1 MNIRDTFKLYFKK
14 NEHEIVESS
23 SLIPP
28 SDKTLLFTNSG
39 MVQFK
44 DIFLGIKQPKFNRVV
59 TCQKCVRAGGKHND
73 LDNIGYTNRHHSFF
87 EMLGNFSFG
96 DYFKEEAILY
106 AWDFLTNELNLD
118 KNKLYISV
126 HKNDKEAA
134 KIWLNNIK
142 IKNDHIWYLD
152 DADNFW
158 QMGTTGPCGPCS
170 EIYYDLG
177 AKLKGSIPTEG
188 DPGDRYVE
196 IWNLVFTQYDRDGNG
211 VLNDLPKKCVDT
223 GMGLERI
230 HAVVEGV
237 SDNFQTSLFKDLQEH
252 LDASLDSKK
261 TNYTIKKIIMD
272 HCRSACF
279 LISDGIIPSNEG
291 RGYVLRRI
299 IRRATRYLY
308 NAGIKEPFIY
318 TCSDILKNTM
328 GETYN
333 ELAKQEAV
341 IKDTLKTEEDNYL
354 NTLSHGLD
362 LINKLT
368 KSKKELSGEDI
379 FQLYDTFGFPSEI
392 VEEIAEENKIKLDMY
407 GFKELMNKQRSQS
420 RKSSSFEIK
429 DTSFINKNISS
440 IFDGYE
446 KDSLSAKVLEIYYTN
461 KSVTNMGY
469 PSSQFMLVTDK
480 TPFYPEGGGQISD
493 IGTIANDNAKLKV
506 LNVQKINNLILHT
519 VILESGQINVNDKVD
534 MKIDIARRKRITIN
548 HSSTHLLHQ
557 ALREILGD
565 HVMQKGSL
573 VTDQYLRF
581 DFSHNKPLSMRDIR
595 SLENIISDEIS
606 ANISTTQQITSYT
619 KAIDSGALAFFDEKY
634 DDDVRVVNI
643 GSKSIELCG
652 GTHIKDTA
660 SIRLFKILNESSVS
674 TGVRR
679 IEAVTGE
686 VAYKEY
692 QNMYDDIKELSTKLN
707 INPNEL
713 RNKIESF
720 KNADESNN
728 TIINDLNKKVSNLY
742 YHKLNSSTDTSSDT
756 KIFIEN
762 CSDLS
767 NDQIKLLSDI
777 IKSKNSNSISV
788 LLSEDPSKIN
798 CYVGVSKGCK
808 HRYNAKQIIS
818 ELVTKFSAKGGG
830 SPTFGT
836 SVIIDQN
843 ASAIIKYV
851 KGLVKAKV

>member
-14 NEHEIVESS
+14 NEHKIVESS

-44 DIFLGIKQPKFNRVV
+44 DIFLGVKQPKFNRVV

-96 DYFKEEAILY
+96 DYFKEEAISY
-106 AWDFLTNELNLD
+106 AWDFLINELNLD
-118 KNKLYISV
+118 VNKLYISV
-126 HKNDKEAA
+126 HKDDKEAA

-142 IKNDHIWYLD
+142 IKKDHVWYLD
-152 DADNFW
+152 DTDNFW

-177 AKLKGSIPTEG
+177 DKLEGSIPSKG

-196 IWNLVFTQYDRDGNG
+196 IWNLVFTQYDRDSNG

-237 SDNFQTSLFKDLQEH
+237 SDNFKTSLFKDLHEH
-252 LDASLDSKK
+252 LDSLLDSKK

-299 IRRATRYLY
+299 IRRATRHLY

-328 GETYN
+328 GGTYN
-333 ELAKQEAV
+333 SLAKKDTI
-341 IKDTLKTEEDNYL
+341 IKDTLKTEENNYL
-354 NTLSHGLD
+354 NTLSNGLE
-362 LINKLT
+362 LIKKITKSNNKL
-368 KSKKELSGEDI
+368 SAENI
-379 FQLYDTFGFPSEI
+379 FQLYDTYGFPSEI
-392 VEEIAEENKIKLDMY
+392 VEEIAQEKNIKLDMN
-407 GFKELMNKQRSQS
+407 GFRKLMDNQRSQS
-420 RKSSSFEIK
+420 RKSSNFEIK
-429 DTSFINKNISS
+429 DTSFINKKISS
-440 IFDGYE
+440 IFHGYE
-446 KDSLSAKVLEIYYTN
+446 KDSLSAKVLEIYLLN
-461 KSVTNMGY
+461 KNIANMTDLN
-469 PSSQFMLVTDK
+469 SQFMLVTDK

-493 IGTIANDNAKLKV
+493 IGVITNNNAILKV
-506 LNVQKINNLILHT
+506 LNVQKVNNLILHD
-519 VILESGQINVNDKVD
+519 VVLESGEISIGDKVE
-534 MKIDIARRKRITIN
+534 MEIDVDRRKRIAIN

-557 ALREILGD
+557 ALRQVLGE

-581 DFSHNKPLSMRDIR
+581 DFSHNKSLSKEDIQ
-595 SLENIISDEIS
+595 SLEKIISDEIS
-606 ANISTTQQITSYT
+606 RSTLTTQKTTSYK

-634 DDDVRVVNI
+634 DDDVRVVKI

-652 GTHIKDTA
+652 GTHVKDTA

-686 VAYKEY
+686 VAYEEY
-692 QNMYDDIKELSTKLN
+692 QNMYHDIKELSTDLN
-707 INPNEL
+707 IKPSEL

-720 KNADESNN
+720 KNMDETNN
-728 TIINDLNKKVSNLY
+728 DIIHDLNKKISDLY
-742 YHKLNSSTDTSSDT
+742 YYKLSASIDEKSNTD
-756 KIFIEN
+756 IFIDN

-767 NDQIKLLSDI
+767 TDQIKLLSDV

-788 LLSEDPSKIN
+788 LLNKDSSIIN

-818 ELVTKFSAKGGG
+818 ELVSKFSAKGGG

-836 SVIIDQN
+836 SVIKNQK
-843 ASAIIKYV
+843 ASTIIEYIKE
-851 KGLVKAKV
+851 LVKAKI

>member
-1 MNIRDTFKLYFKK
+1 MNIRDTFRSYFKK
-14 NEHEIVESS
+14 NNHEVIESS
-23 SLIPP
+23 SLIPA

-59 TCQKCVRAGGKHND
+59 TCQKCIRAGGKHND
-73 LDNIGYTNRHHSFF
+73 LDVIGYTNRHHSFF

-106 AWDFLTNELNLD
+106 AWEFLTNELDLD
-118 KNKLYISV
+118 ENRLYISV
-126 HKNDKEAA
+126 HKDDKEAA

-142 IKNDHIWYLD
+142 IKRDHIWYLD
-152 DADNFW
+152 DTDNFW
-158 QMGTTGPCGPCS
+158 QMGATGPCGPCS

-177 AKLKGSIPTEG
+177 DKLKGSIPTKG
-188 DPGDRYVE
+188 DPGDRYIE
-196 IWNLVFTQYDRDGNG
+196 IWNLVFTQYDRDSNG

-230 HAVVEGV
+230 HTVVEGV
-237 SDNFQTSLFKDLQEH
+237 YDNFQTSLFKDLQEH
-252 LDASLDSKK
+252 LDLSLNSKK
-261 TNYTIKKIIMD
+261 TNHIIKKIIMD

-279 LISDGIIPSNEG
+279 LISDGIIPANEG

-308 NAGIKEPFIY
+308 NAGIQEPFIY
-318 TCSDILKNTM
+318 TCSDILKDTM
-328 GETYN
+328 GKTYSG
-333 ELAKQEAV
+333 LAKKENI
-341 IKDTLKTEEDNYL
+341 IKDTLKTEEENYL

-362 LINKLT
+362 LIHKLT
-368 KSKKELSGEDI
+368 KTTNKLSGENI
-379 FQLYDTFGFPSEI
+379 FQLYDTYGFPSEI
-392 VEEIAEENKIKLDMY
+392 VEEIAEEKNIKLDMN
-407 GFKELMNKQRSQS
+407 GFKKLMDNQRSQS
-420 RKSSSFEIK
+420 RKSSNFIIK
-429 DTSFINKNISS
+429 DTSFISKKISS
-440 IFDGYE
+440 IFQGYD
-446 KDSLSAKVLEIYYTN
+446 KDSLSAKVLEIYFSN
-461 KSVTNMGY
+461 KNVTTMSACN
-469 PSSQFMLVTDK
+469 SQFMLVTDK

-493 IGTIANDNAKLKV
+493 IGKIVNGDAKLKV
-506 LNVQKINNLILHT
+506 LNVQKTNNLILHH
-519 VILESGQINVNDKVD
+519 VILESGQISVDDKVE
-534 MKIDIARRKRITIN
+534 MKIDVERRKKITIN

-557 ALREILGD
+557 ALRQVLGE

-581 DFSHNKPLSMRDIR
+581 DFSHNKSLSMDDIN
-595 SLENIISDEIS
+595 SLEKIVSDEIS
-606 ANISTTQQITSYT
+606 ANVSTTQKITSYEN
-619 KAIDSGALAFFDEKY
+619 AIDGGALAFFDEKY

-643 GSKSIELCG
+643 GSNSIELCG
-652 GTHIKDTA
+652 GTHVRDTA

-692 QNMYDDIKELSTKLN
+692 QNMYRDIKELSVELN

-713 RNKIESF
+713 RSKIKSF
-720 KNADESNN
+720 INTDASNN
-728 TIINDLNKKVSNLY
+728 SIINDLNKKISSLY
-742 YHKLNSSTDTSSDT
+742 YHKLNSSIDSSSAT

-762 CSDLS
+762 CSDLLA
-767 NDQIKLLSDI
+767 DQIKLLSDV
-777 IKSKNSNSISV
+777 IKNKNSNSISI
-788 LLSEDPSKIN
+788 LLHEDLQKIN

-818 ELVTKFSAKGGG
+818 ELISKFSAKGGG
-830 SPTFGT
+830 SSTFGS
-836 SVIIDQN
+836 SVIVDQ
-843 ASAIIKYV
+843 STSTVIEYV
-851 KGLVKAKV
+851 KELMRTKI